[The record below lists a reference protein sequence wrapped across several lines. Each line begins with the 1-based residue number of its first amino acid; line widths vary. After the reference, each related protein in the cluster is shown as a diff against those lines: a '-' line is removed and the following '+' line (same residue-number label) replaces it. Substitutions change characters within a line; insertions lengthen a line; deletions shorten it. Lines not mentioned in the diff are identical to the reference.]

1 LNKLLKKGGEASPGT
16 PNTASPSTP
25 TANGNGT
32 TAVNIEDAEYLAAVQ
47 RMEQHKANLDEYSSV
62 LQEDDETSK
71 RLAHES
77 SEEEKRKETTTLIG
91 KTRIWSSENAEVVNF
106 REKMAAIRTFGEQKT
121 SIERQDLLP
130 PVFITSEPLPNALNK
145 KFLCKVNLVSKEMVK
160 TLDCTP
166 DLSADDFADL
176 FNSKFNNAHK
186 SNHSKEDW
194 VFKAQGAAEYIYGSN
209 KMLEFDYVR
218 RCLKRGQEVVLNLMD
233 RDEILREVD
242 PHDVHLRTVSY
253 DFEYQSSAENKKR
266 EYHHDAI
273 KFGRK
278 PWTEMNC
285 ISMWDIVRPFR
296 IKVNGVDGLVPS
308 NPNGEANDSLIYVV
322 AQLFHGGSSIS
333 SKQYTRAVPFTRE
346 PRWNQYI
353 TFDLRVCDLPRETI
367 VCFTV
372 YERPNF
378 NPKDPLIT
386 PSYAT
391 VITPPPQSACKT
403 LEKDT
408 AIHHVKGPIVDYQ
421 SNLKHG
427 VIALR
432 MWEGPAIINSPAVEN
447 VSAGEAMNDV
457 IISFTMDKYTL
468 PVVFPPEGSHPPISM
483 HRDLQEWEEVQR
495 KRFQNEVWNDD
506 LQLKR
511 ILGTDPLHEMTEREK
526 FCLWENRQRLTKNPK
541 ALIKFM
547 LSVPW
552 HVGPAAVH
560 TAHTMMQEWTPPD
573 PIDAL
578 ELLDYNFADALV
590 RRYAVR
596 RLNEL
601 GDNELSDF
609 LLQLVQTLKYEPY
622 HDSSLARFLLQRG
635 LRSTHIVGH
644 ILFWHLKAEMHVPT
658 VRERHGLLLE
668 EYLMN
673 CGSHRR
679 DLMKQNGIIE
689 QLFSLAMLIKR
700 TKKPDQIEVLRQELS
715 KLRHP
720 PKFKL
725 PLSPRM
731 EVKAI
736 IPDKCKVMDSAKLPL
751 WLVFENADPTGEPIY
766 IIFKAGDDLRQDLLT
781 LQILRITDQLWKK
794 NGLDLHL
801 QPYGCVCLGDNIGM
815 IEVVLNAD
823 TIANITASRGGASAA
838 FSLDP
843 LTVWLKKYNGESDKK
858 WEVCVNNFV
867 YSCAGYCTATYVL
880 GIGDRHNDNIMLT
893 KKGDLFHIDFGHFL
907 GHFKTFAGIKRETTP
922 FVFTPMY
929 AHVMNGTESE
939 EFKIYTDL
947 ACRAYQ
953 LMRENG
959 HMFMTL
965 FTLMLATGIPELTS
979 VEDIKWLRNCLVLDK
994 NEEDAR
1000 NHFVEQIK
1008 MSLGNMRA
1016 RINDAVHIIA
1026 HKGL

>member
-1 LNKLLKKGGEASPGT
+1 
-16 PNTASPSTP
+16 
-25 TANGNGT
+25 
-32 TAVNIEDAEYLAAVQ
+32 
-47 RMEQHKANLDEYSSV
+47 
-62 LQEDDETSK
+62 
-71 RLAHES
+71 
-77 SEEEKRKETTTLIG
+77 
-91 KTRIWSSENAEVVNF
+91 
-106 REKMAAIRTFGEQKT
+106 
-121 SIERQDLLP
+121 
-130 PVFITSEPLPNALNK
+130 
-145 KFLCKVNLVSKEMVK
+145 MVK
-160 TLDCTP
+160 TLDCSP

-176 FNSKFNNAHK
+176 FNSKFNAAHK
-186 SNHSKEDW
+186 SDHSREDW

-209 KMLEFDYVR
+209 KMHEFDYIR
-218 RCLKRGQEVVLNLMD
+218 RCLKKGQDVVLNLMD
-233 RDEILREVD
+233 RDEILKEID
-242 PHDVHLRTVSY
+242 PYDAVLRTISY
-253 DFEYQSSAENKKR
+253 DFEYKSSIEFKKR
-266 EYHHDAI
+266 EFHHDAI
-273 KFGRK
+273 KFGRRS
-278 PWTEMNC
+278 WNEMNC
-285 ISMWDIVRPFR
+285 ISMWDIQRPFR
-296 IKVNGVDGLVPS
+296 VKIYGLDGILPAS
-308 NPNGEANDSLIYVV
+308 TNELNDSMLYIV
-322 AQLFHGGSSIS
+322 AQLFHGGASIS
-333 SKQYTRAVPFTRE
+333 SKCFTRAVPFGKE

-353 TFDLRVCDLPRETI
+353 TFDVRTCDLPRETI
-367 VCFTV
+367 IVFTV
-372 YERPNF
+372 YERQGF
-378 NPKDPLIT
+378 NPKDPLLTLPYNTIN
-386 PSYAT
+386 
-391 VITPPPQSACKT
+391 TPPPQSACNI
-403 LEKDT
+403 LDKDVPLY
-408 AIHHVKGPIVDYQ
+408 HVKGPILGYQ
-421 SNLKHG
+421 SDLKHG
-427 VIALR
+427 RYALR
-432 MWEGPAIINSPAVEN
+432 MWEGPSVVNSPPVEN
-447 VSAGEAMNDV
+447 VSAGEAMMNDV
-457 IISFTMDKYTL
+457 LISFGLDKYTL
-468 PVVFPPEGSHPPISM
+468 PVVFPPEGSVPPPFM
-483 HRDLQEWEEVQR
+483 QKHLAEWEDAIR
-495 KRFQNEVWNDD
+495 KKYLNENWKDEG
-506 LQLKR
+506 QLKR
-511 ILGTDPLHEMTEREK
+511 ILATDPLHEMTEREK
-526 FCLWENRQRLTKNPK
+526 FFLWENRTKLTRDPK

-552 HVGPAAVH
+552 HVGPQAVH
-560 TAHTMMQEWTPPD
+560 VAHTLMREWVPPD

-578 ELLDYNFADALV
+578 ELLDYNFADARV
-590 RRYAVR
+590 RQYAVN

-609 LLQLVQTLKYEPY
+609 LLQLVQTLKYELY
-622 HDSSLARFLLQRG
+622 HDCALSRFLLQRG

-668 EYLMN
+668 EYLIN

-679 DLMKQNGIIE
+679 ELMKQNGIIE
-689 QLFSLAMLIKR
+689 QLFNIAMLIKK
-700 TKKPDQIEVLRQELS
+700 TKKLDQLEVLRAEVA

-731 EVKAI
+731 EVRCI
-736 IPDKCKVMDSAKLPL
+736 IPDKCKVMDSAKMPL
-751 WLVFENADPTGEPIY
+751 WLVFENADPTGAPVY

-781 LQILRITDQLWKK
+781 LQILRVTDQLWKR

-801 QPYGCVCLGDNIGM
+801 QPYGCVCLGDNMGM

-823 TIANITASRGGASAA
+823 TIANITSSRGGASAA
-838 FSLDP
+838 FSADP
-843 LTVWLKKYNGESDKK
+843 LTVWLKKYNNENPKK
-858 WEVCVNNFV
+858 WETCVNNFV

-939 EFKIYTDL
+939 EFKLYTDL

-994 NEEDAR
+994 DEEEAR
-1000 NHFVEQIK
+1000 THFVDQIK